1 MKLTLNESNRK
12 HYSESFIK
20 GWECGVERQYQED
33 MRMLEDIKAEIERVK
48 AIMNEEVIEHD
59 RKDIINFM
67 NGLNQCL
74 CIIDKHCGGDAE
86 C

>member
-20 GWECGVERQYQED
+20 GWESGVERQYQED
-33 MRMLEDIKAEIERVK
+33 MRVLEGIKAEIEQVK
-48 AIMNEEVIEHD
+48 AIMNEEIENHD
-59 RKDIINFM
+59 RKDIINFV

-74 CIIDKHCGGDAE
+74 CIIDKHISGEGE
-86 C
+86 